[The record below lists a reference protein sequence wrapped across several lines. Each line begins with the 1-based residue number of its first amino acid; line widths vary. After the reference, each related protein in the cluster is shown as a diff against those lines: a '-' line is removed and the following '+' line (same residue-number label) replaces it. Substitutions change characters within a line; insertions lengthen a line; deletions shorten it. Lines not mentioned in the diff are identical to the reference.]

1 MVEESTHEGP
11 ASTMLV
17 VAFLPLPCIQTHLTE
32 VTDIMG
38 AYQSASDELEP
49 FEHFVFASEE
59 RLRQGRPSLQANNT
73 CFGWHKQVRMADC
86 RTREETSEGVRL
98 VVGKVYGKEKC
109 GRLHIR
115 SLERGSKF
123 VFGPSQVTC
132 NKDSQET
139 SSASRSS
146 SGMLRVM
153 LPLSSGPG

>member
-86 RTREETSEGVRL
+86 RTREETSDLQRGCDWSL
-98 VVGKVYGKEKC
+98 
-109 GRLHIR
+109 GRFMVKKNVEDFILGR
-115 SLERGSKF
+115 
-123 VFGPSQVTC
+123 
-132 NKDSQET
+132 
-139 SSASRSS
+139 
-146 SGMLRVM
+146 
-153 LPLSSGPG
+153 